1 MKTTKK
7 AILQIFKDNN
17 ICIEDINH
25 NLIAAKKAANYM
37 IESNSINNAIDIIKL
52 VFFNEPISNLYTHS
66 YGFHTRQGRAMIEEF
81 KNLYYSY
88 DD

>member
-17 ICIEDINH
+17 ICNNNINH

-37 IESNSINNAIDIIKL
+37 IYGNNANAIDIIKL
-52 VFFNEPISNLYTHS
+52 VFFNEPISNLYTHN
-66 YGFHTRQGRAMIEEF
+66 YGFHTRQGRAIIEEF
-81 KNLYYSY
+81 KNLYHSY
-88 DD
+88 DN